1 MENLP
6 GLDADNFSLGK
17 KFSNVRHS
25 QAVEEVHQDDDGE
38 EDKED
43 EEDECQEGE
52 GASAVYWQVGELEL
66 SNEHCQDFEDACPGT
81 VKVLHPVVV
90 VFVANIALHEMLF
103 CLVARYFL
111 HLQLGVQE
119 EYNS

>member
-25 QAVEEVHQDDDGE
+25 QAVEEVHQNDDGE

-52 GASAVYWQVGELEL
+52 GASAVYWQAEMQKVIKIAEL
-66 SNEHCQDFEDACPGT
+66 HFCPKKIST
-81 VKVLHPVVV
+81 QK
-90 VFVANIALHEMLF
+90 
-103 CLVARYFL
+103 
-111 HLQLGVQE
+111 
-119 EYNS
+119 